1 MLTTV
6 NPKTYDIVT
15 GIDVSMKSYVLT
27 YTDQDQNKRTLRSP
41 AEPTAVYNFFQKR
54 YPDKRILF
62 VYEAGC
68 TGYGLHDY
76 LTSRN
81 KDCIVVHP
89 GSVQKA
95 PKDRVK
101 NDRIDSNK
109 LSSQALGGQLK
120 GIRVPDEAYRKL
132 RHLASTRQAYAQD
145 IRRAKQ
151 RIKSLLLFESIRLPD
166 EIEAGKHWTCRY
178 RESLKKLPLSNE
190 VVRLRLD
197 TLLDDLEHANE
208 RLLWV
213 HRQLRH
219 FLRTEKPL
227 ANNISWLRSIP
238 GFGFVVSTYFL
249 SRIGDPAHLGNV
261 RQIGSFAGVTPS
273 ESSSGEKIEK
283 GSITHMGDRELRR
296 LLVEA
301 AWVAIRKDKELS
313 FFYRRIKSKNASDG
327 GSPIAIVAVA
337 RKLTA
342 RAHKVLKEQR
352 AYIVR

>member
-1 MLTTV
+1 MLTTIKPNV
-6 NPKTYDIVT
+6 YDILT
-15 GIDVSMKSYVLT
+15 GIDVSKKSYMIT
-27 YTDQDQNKRTLRSP
+27 YMDQDRNKRSLRSP
-41 AEPTAVYNFFQKR
+41 ANPEAVYNFFQRR
-54 YPDKRILF
+54 YPGKRILF

-76 LTSRN
+76 LASQN
-81 KDCIVVHP
+81 KDCIMVHP

-101 NDRIDSNK
+101 NDRIDSDK
-109 LSSQALGGQLK
+109 LANQALGGQLK
-120 GIRVPDEAYRKL
+120 GIRVPDESYRKL
-132 RHLASTRQAYAQD
+132 RHLAATRQAYAKD

-151 RIKSLLLFESIRLPD
+151 RIKSLLLFESIHLPE
-166 EIEAGKHWTCRY
+166 EIESGKHWTCRY
-178 RESLKKLPLSNE
+178 RESLKKLPISNE

-213 HRQLRH
+213 HRQLRQ
-219 FLRTEKPL
+219 FLCKENLL
-227 ANNISWLRSIP
+227 AKNISWLRTIP

-249 SRIGDPAHLGNV
+249 SRIGDPVHLGNV

-273 ESSSGEKIEK
+273 EKSSGEKIEK
-283 GSITHMGDRELRR
+283 GSITHMGDQELRR
-296 LLVEA
+296 LLIEA
-301 AWVAIRKDKELS
+301 AWAAIRKDKELNL
-313 FFYRRIKSKNASDG
+313 FYHRIKSKNSSDA
-327 GSPIAIVAVA
+327 GSQIAVVAVA

-352 AYIVR
+352 AYITR

>member
-120 GIRVPDEAYRKL
+120 GIRVPDE
-132 RHLASTRQAYAQD
+132 
-145 IRRAKQ
+145 
-151 RIKSLLLFESIRLPD
+151 
-166 EIEAGKHWTCRY
+166 IEAGKHWTCRY

-283 GSITHMGDRELRR
+283 GSSTHMGDRELRR